1 MTRSNATVN
10 SSYQNRDGKWVH
22 YVQRDKGEPVRVEW
36 GEQLPYGRRVRLD
49 DDNQIVEGG

>member
-10 SSYQNRDGKWVH
+10 SSYQNRDGLWVH
-22 YVQRDKGEPVRVEW
+22 YVQRDKGEVVRVEW
-36 GEQLPYGRRVRLD
+36 GEQLPYLRRVRLN